1 MTEESHPAFKING
14 TLTLP
19 LFIHRAKILEQIVRN
34 AAGDF
39 TLDDFAPH
47 YDVPAISIDTVRS
60 FDTDPK
66 FALELVAGWRGHC
79 SDFAYFVQ
87 FSDQQLVA
95 RYKALRIHTDLISSH
110 CDLRLSIDPTGLHQA
125 VDALLTF
132 QFIHSSFRK
141 DDQRDLKR
149 ADYVARLRPAFE
161 AFDLRRL
168 DAMKLLAR
176 ISDAITLRA
185 AVWATLPPVLS
196 SSANLP
202 AVDEDEGDADT
213 QVIDLREKNKQKPSQ
228 FVADMEVQA
237 PEAESFDRRPRPE

>member
-1 MTEESHPAFKING
+1 MTEQSQPEFKING

-19 LFIHRAKILEQIVRN
+19 LFILRAKILERI
-34 AAGDF
+34 AGNTTRDF
-39 TLDDFAPH
+39 EIDDFVPH
-47 YDVPAISIDTVRS
+47 YDVPVISIDIVRNL
-60 FDTDPK
+60 DTDPQ
-66 FALELVAGWRGHC
+66 FAQQLVADWRNHC

-132 QFIHSSFRK
+132 QFIHSSYRK

-149 ADYVARLRPAFE
+149 TDYVARLRPAFE
-161 AFDLRRL
+161 EFDLRML

-176 ISDAITLRA
+176 INSEITRRA
-185 AVWATLPPVLS
+185 AVWATLSPVLS

-202 AVDEDEGDADT
+202 AVDEDDVDADT
-213 QVIDLREKNKQKPSQ
+213 AVIDLRETHNEKPRQ
-228 FVADMEVQA
+228 FIDDMELQA
-237 PEAESFDRRPRPE
+237 PEPESFDRLPRPE